1 MCLGISLGDWLQE
14 LALAVGACFDMDPE
28 QAPEEALSQ
37 LEDLANQVDSLA
49 ERCTMLQACQQ
60 QFAVPQSDLKDP
72 RELTGYCPFVHLAI

>member
-1 MCLGISLGDWLQE
+1 
-14 LALAVGACFDMDPE
+14 MDPE

-37 LEDLANQVDSLA
+37 LEDLASQVDSLA

-72 RELTGYCPFVHLAI
+72 RELKGYCPSVHFAIRQCAAYLVSRL

>member
-1 MCLGISLGDWLQE
+1 MQE
-14 LALAVGACFDMDPE
+14 LALAVGACFNMDPE

-72 RELTGYCPFVHLAI
+72 RELTGYCPFVHFAI